1 MHYVLMEDYLQG
13 FASSSGVILMYGR
26 TGFST
31 NEPNPNCKLL
41 VRLAISLER
50 VEPRFRILC
59 RSSNIEAERSIR

>member
-1 MHYVLMEDYLQG
+1 MGYQQG
-13 FASSSGVILMYGR
+13 FSSSTGVILMNGR

-31 NEPNPNCKLL
+31 NEPNPKRKLL

-50 VEPRFRILC
+50 VDPRSVIFC